1 MRAPFPWFGGKS
13 SVADAVWRRL
23 GEPKQYIEPF
33 CGSAAILLAAPSPAS
48 LEVIGDANCYVAN
61 FWRALKLQPEAV
73 IAAQDYP
80 VSHIDLF
87 ARHRWLTE
95 PSRVAM
101 LREALLDPEW
111 PGDAKIAGWWL
122 WGQCCWI
129 GSGWCDPARGQR
141 GDGGAG
147 GDNFGQIPHAGNAGM
162 GVQAVTLGK
171 IPHASDAGRG
181 AAEWLRALA
190 DRLARVRIVH
200 GDWSRCLNHHYG
212 ADETAV
218 FLDPPYLAFEKLYS
232 DASAPVAA
240 DVAAWAREHGHL
252 RVALC
257 GHRGDYAMPGWS
269 VMEWSRGR
277 LTYGGKSTTD
287 AECIWFSPGCLPDA
301 PAQRALFGPEAA

>member
-1 MRAPFPWFGGKS
+1 MKAPFPWFGGKS
-13 SVADAVWRRL
+13 TVAEAIWRRL
-23 GEPKQYIEPF
+23 GSPKQYIEPF

-61 FWRALKLQPEAV
+61 FWRALKLQPDAV
-73 IAAQDYP
+73 IGWQDYP

-95 PSRVAM
+95 PSRVAT
-101 LREALLDPEW
+101 LRDALLDPEW

-141 GDGGAG
+141 LSGGG
-147 GDNFGQIPHAGNAGM
+147 TLGQIPYVSSPGQ
-162 GVQAVTLGK
+162 GVQAPT
-171 IPHASDAGRG
+171 AGAIGDWMR
-181 AAEWLRALA
+181 
-190 DRLARVRIVH
+190 RLAARLANVRVVH
-200 GDWSRCLNHHYG
+200 GDWTRCLNNHYG
-212 ADETAV
+212 EDKTAV

-240 DVAAWAREHGHL
+240 EVAAWAREHGHL

-257 GHRGDYAMPGWS
+257 GHRGDYTMPGWS
-269 VMEWSRGR
+269 VAEWSRAQAA
-277 LTYGGKSTTD
+277 YGGADTKD
-287 AECIWFSPGCLPDA
+287 AECIWFSPGCLPDE
-301 PAQRALFGPEAA
+301 PAQVSMFGGAA